1 MDLLKYGIGMDMA
14 METFDGCLS
23 VIDCTQQVIIQSRC
37 SFSNDKTGFDSF
49 YGWVSKNM
57 KLSLPAVYLMEATG
71 VYYEQL
77 AWYLHS
83 QNCNLS
89 VVLPNKAKK
98 YKESLGLKS
107 KTDRIDARGLAQ
119 MACEQQCIK
128 WQPLSDNVY
137 KLRLVTRQ
145 IQNLSEQS
153 TALSNQ
159 LHALQHGMFR
169 DKDIEKMLQKQLA
182 VLKKNKALLKIKVQE
197 LVNADPL
204 LKQKFEKI
212 AKIKGLGYQ
221 SLAVIVAETNGFA
234 AFQSAAQLVSY
245 AGYDVVANDSGKRKG
260 KTKISKKGNSRIRR
274 SLHFPA
280 FNMIKY
286 KVSVFNNLYQRVYEK
301 SKLKMKAY
309 TAVQKKLLTTIYALW
324 KNDQAF
330 IEKATEQKSGDAE
343 QVPSLALAPQEPK
356 KLALVTTRAKQ
367 DRHPSK
373 RRRMP
378 SLAEAKL

>member
-1 MDLLKYGIGMDMA
+1 M
-14 METFDGCLS
+14 
-23 VIDCTQQVIIQSRC
+23 
-37 SFSNDKTGFDSF
+37 
-49 YGWVSKNM
+49 
-57 KLSLPAVYLMEATG
+57 
-71 VYYEQL
+71 QL

-83 QNCNLS
+83 KKCDLS

-128 WQPLSDNVY
+128 WQPLSDNIY
-137 KLRLVTRQ
+137 MLRLVTRQ

-153 TALSNQ
+153 IALSNQ

-197 LVNADPL
+197 LIKADPL

-212 AKIKGLGYQ
+212 GKIKGLGYQ
-221 SLAVIVAETNGFA
+221 SLAMIVAETNGFA
-234 AFQSAAQLVSY
+234 AFESAAQLVSY
-245 AGYDVVANDSGKRKG
+245 AGYDVVANDSGKRIG

-286 KVSVFNNLYQRVYEK
+286 EVSVFKNLYQRVYER
-301 SKLKMKAY
+301 SKIKMKAY
-309 TAVQKKLLTTIYALW
+309 TAVQKKLLTIIYALW
-324 KNDQAF
+324 KNNQEFVD
-330 IEKATEQKSGDAE
+330 EKQTDKISGDAE
-343 QVPSLALAPQEPK
+343 QVPSLAWAPHEPK
-356 KLALVTTRAKQ
+356 KLALAKTKAKQ

-373 RRRMP
+373 HRRMP
-378 SLAEAKL
+378 SLAETNL

>member
-1 MDLLKYGIGMDMA
+1 MDLLKYGIGLDMA
-14 METFDGCLS
+14 METFDACIS
-23 VIDCTQQVIIQSRC
+23 IIDVKQCVTIKSRC
-37 SFSNDKTGFDSF
+37 TFSNDKKGFDLF
-49 YGWVSKNM
+49 YAWVCKNRQ
-57 KLSLPAVYLMEATG
+57 LPLPAVYLMEATG

-83 QNCNLS
+83 RKCELS

-119 MACEQQCIK
+119 MACEQQCTR
-128 WQPLSDNVY
+128 WQPLSDTIY
-137 KLRLVTRQ
+137 MLRLVTRQ

-153 TALSNQ
+153 ISLSSQ

-169 DKDIEKMLQKQLA
+169 DKAIEKMLQKQLA
-182 VLKKNKALLKIKVQE
+182 LLKKNKSSLKIKVQE
-197 LVNADPL
+197 IINSDLL

-212 AKIKGLGYQ
+212 GKIKGLGYQ

-234 AFQSAAQLVSY
+234 AFESSAQLISY

-286 KVSVFNNLYQRVYEK
+286 EVSVFKNLYQRLYDR
-301 SKLKMKAY
+301 SKIKMKAY

-324 KNDQAF
+324 KNDQEFLDKGA
-330 IEKATEQKSGDAE
+330 EQTFGDAE
-343 QVPSLALAPQEPK
+343 PVPSLALAPREPK
-356 KLALVTTRAKQ
+356 KLALAKTKAKQ
-367 DRHPSK
+367 D
-373 RRRMP
+373 
-378 SLAEAKL
+378 